1 MEKWVTSERQVDGV
15 TGVVW
20 KFGVSLSNDSSP
32 MKSEASPL
40 SSSSTSSSPSSLPP
54 PRLSRGLSARRTYL
68 WTARG
73 GIRKQGFC
81 PQMRLSEMDG
91 SVSERARTHAC
102 MCARQE
108 GAKHSSPALDISC
121 YCTVKCNYLL
131 RQERMFASCAYWFSA
146 FSPRQ

>member
-32 MKSEASPL
+32 MKREASPL
-40 SSSSTSSSPSSLPP
+40 SPLPP
-54 PRLSRGLSARRTYL
+54 PSLSSGLSARRTYL

-81 PQMRLSEMDG
+81 PQMRLSEMD
-91 SVSERARTHAC
+91 SPVSELARMRTHAHP
-102 MCARQE
+102 RQE
-108 GAKHSSPALDISC
+108 KRNTDIHTSAG
-121 YCTVKCNYLL
+121 YFLLL
-131 RQERMFASCAYWFSA
+131 RN
-146 FSPRQ
+146 